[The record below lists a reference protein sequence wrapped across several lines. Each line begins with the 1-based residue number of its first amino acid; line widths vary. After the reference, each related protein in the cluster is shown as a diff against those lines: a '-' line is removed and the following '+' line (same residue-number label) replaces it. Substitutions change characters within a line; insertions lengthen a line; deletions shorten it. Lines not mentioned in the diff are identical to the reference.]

1 LNGGWIQRESDDVS
15 LFHTAYVPQGP
26 HRDGRPTSPDARAP
40 SFWITEAAGTLTGLH
55 IVAEMKRTD
64 RPKDWPFA
72 TALGVKFLEDGDS
85 RGWLHI
91 VMSNEKPDWLTP
103 ETLTYL
109 REVEYRFHVRA
120 FGEEMARVNFLP
132 LEQRKQYLYDILDHA
147 RRHGVK
153 LEEPADE
160 ETA

>member
-1 LNGGWIQRESDDVS
+1 
-15 LFHTAYVPQGP
+15 
-26 HRDGRPTSPDARAP
+26 
-40 SFWITEAAGTLTGLH
+40 
-55 IVAEMKRTD
+55 
-64 RPKDWPFA
+64 
-72 TALGVKFLEDGDS
+72 
-85 RGWLHI
+85 
-91 VMSNEKPDWLTP
+91 MSNEKPDWLTP

-153 LEEPADE
+153 LEKPADE